1 VVWLKGVA
9 SATFPGLVLMM
20 LDIKCKNK
28 LKQN

>member
-1 VVWLKGVA
+1 LKGAA